1 MFHVFVSVTTTN
13 DGRDGLSAGAIVGIV
28 FAAIILFIATVVT
41 ITVYCKNSKKH
52 PSGEC
57 YSDIFLRN
65 NITSFGKDLRLY

>member
-1 MFHVFVSVTTTN
+1 VTTTN
-13 DGRDGLSAGAIVGIV
+13 DGGDGLSAGAIVGIV
-28 FAAIILFIATVVT
+28 FAAIILLFIATVVT